1 MNVIDWEQHA
11 ADEADTR
18 RWADEAMTYQGIS

>member
-1 MNVIDWEQHA
+1 MSPIDWEQHA

-18 RWADEAMTYQGIS
+18 RWAAEAAASRGKT